1 MAKSPTDGLSSAD
14 RNRRVRQEALR
25 DLLANKGLA
34 QQVLEIS
41 EKLQDLDEEL
51 DANKV
56 ARLKAAADLKLKL
69 VNKYLPDLKS
79 TEITGDPD
87 SPLHFKAS
95 RLSDDELAA
104 IASSASS

>member
-1 MAKSPTDGLSSAD
+1 MSNSENIAT
-14 RNRRVRQEALR
+14 RNRKARQEALR
-25 DLLANKGLA
+25 DYLESRGLVQHVIDLADKIGDESNMLPPEMITRIK
-34 QQVLEIS
+34 IS
-41 EKLQDLDEEL
+41 IDT
-51 DANKV
+51 
-56 ARLKAAADLKLKL
+56 RLRLI
-69 VNKYLPDLKS
+69 NKYLPDLKS

>member
-1 MAKSPTDGLSSAD
+1 MTNHANVAT
-14 RNRRVRQEALR
+14 RNRKARQEALR
-25 DLLANKGLA
+25 DYLESRGLVEHVIDLADKIGDEDNDLA
-34 QQVLEIS
+34 P
-41 EKLQDLDEEL
+41 DM
-51 DANKV
+51 V
-56 ARLKAAADLKLKL
+56 ARIKISIDTRLRLI
-69 VNKYLPDLKS
+69 NKYLPDLKS

>member
-1 MAKSPTDGLSSAD
+1 MSNSENIAT
-14 RNRRVRQEALR
+14 RNRKARQEALR
-25 DLLANKGLA
+25 DYLESRGLVEHVIDLADKIGDESNKLPP
-34 QQVLEIS
+34 EMITRIKIS
-41 EKLQDLDEEL
+41 IDT
-51 DANKV
+51 
-56 ARLKAAADLKLKL
+56 RLRLI
-69 VNKYLPDLKS
+69 NKYLPDLKS

>member
-1 MAKSPTDGLSSAD
+1 MTDKANAAT
-14 RNRRVRQEALR
+14 RNRRIRQEALR
-25 DLLANKGLA
+25 DYLESRGLVEHVIDLADKIG
-34 QQVLEIS
+34 
-41 EKLQDLDEEL
+41 DESVEL
-51 DANKV
+51 DATMVGRIKISIDT
-56 ARLKAAADLKLKL
+56 RLRLI
-69 VNKYLPDLKS
+69 NKYLPDLKS

>member
-1 MAKSPTDGLSSAD
+1 MSNSENIAT
-14 RNRRVRQEALR
+14 RNRKARQEALR
-25 DLLANKGLA
+25 DYLESRGLVEHVIDLADKIGDESNELPPEMITRIK
-34 QQVLEIS
+34 IS
-41 EKLQDLDEEL
+41 IDT
-51 DANKV
+51 
-56 ARLKAAADLKLKL
+56 RLRLI
-69 VNKYLPDLKS
+69 NKYLPDLKS